1 MLPPIFL
8 GRGIATACAC
18 AYEHGIRTG
27 APLAHA
33 MEGYHTR
40 ASDSHTTRE
49 RGVRGGAAVQG
60 WCVSEDDV
68 LTSGCEREMQEE
80 RERRC
85 DREAAS
91 ETTLGA
97 W

>member
-1 MLPPIFL
+1 M
-8 GRGIATACAC
+8 
-18 AYEHGIRTG
+18 
-27 APLAHA
+27 
-33 MEGYHTR
+33 
-40 ASDSHTTRE
+40 
-49 RGVRGGAAVQG
+49 QG

-68 LTSGCEREMQEE
+68 LTSGCERELQEE